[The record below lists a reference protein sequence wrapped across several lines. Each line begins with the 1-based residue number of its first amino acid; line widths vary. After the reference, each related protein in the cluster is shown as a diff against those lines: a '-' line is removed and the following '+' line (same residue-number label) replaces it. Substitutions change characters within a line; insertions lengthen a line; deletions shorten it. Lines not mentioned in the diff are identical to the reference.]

1 MNTVRHIAIACFA
14 ILPAM
19 GLFAQSDPLVEA
31 LKSYQAGD
39 LENARQSIDEAVSQ
53 PMHQENAE
61 AWLLRGFVYK
71 DIYKSRPQGSPADSL
86 REEAMTSLDRC
97 LALDS
102 EELYREN
109 AMQAREFL
117 IRSYFN
123 DAAKALGEMDDE
135 RALMLYGRFK
145 GVTLKDDPEAQ
156 MRIREAEFMNAL
168 GTVYTK
174 KFNEERTDLVLF
186 DKAVSAYE
194 HVLSLEPENYGANYN
209 LATLFYNRGV
219 FRIREISAEDDIPSI
234 QQIQE
239 VAREFFLQAL
249 PYMLKA
255 HDMNPQ
261 RRETLLGLEG
271 IYYSLQDQ
279 DNSDKFRRLFEEMLP
294 QE

>member
-1 MNTVRHIAIACFA
+1 MNAFRHIATLVCTSFLALGA
-14 ILPAM
+14 
-19 GLFAQSDPLVEA
+19 FAQSDPLVDA
-31 LKSYQAGD
+31 LTSYRTGD
-39 LENARQSIDEAVSQ
+39 LEQARVNIDRAVAL
-53 PMHQENAE
+53 PDHERNAE

-71 DIYKSRPQGSPADSL
+71 DIYKSMTQGSAADTL
-86 REEAMTSLDRC
+86 REVAMVSLDRC
-97 LALDS
+97 LVLDTA
-102 EELYREN
+102 EVYREN

-117 IRSYFN
+117 VRSYFN

-135 RALMLYGRFK
+135 RALILYERFK
-145 GVTLKDDPEAQ
+145 EVTLKDDPKAQ
-156 MRIREAEFMNAL
+156 IRIREAEFMNAL

-174 KFNEERTDLVLF
+174 KFNEERTDLDLF

-194 HVLSLEPENYGANYN
+194 HVLSLEPDNYGANYN

-239 VAREFFLQAL
+239 VARDFFMQAL

-261 RRETLLGLEG
+261 RKETLLGLEG